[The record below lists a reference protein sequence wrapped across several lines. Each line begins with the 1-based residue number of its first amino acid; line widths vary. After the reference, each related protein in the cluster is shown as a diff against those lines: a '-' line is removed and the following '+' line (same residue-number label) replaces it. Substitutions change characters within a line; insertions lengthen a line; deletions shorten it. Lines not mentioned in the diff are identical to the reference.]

1 MTWSY
6 VSLTML
12 AVNIQ
17 GAPATRPC
25 LRGNFP
31 RPPCKAGAPVKVM
44 NDMNPASK
52 KSHVGSPVCGA
63 KTTPQYRIYGE
74 EVIHVHVPDAPDAD
88 APVPVLLYHLKVHF
102 LPLSLPFVAR
112 QGVLW

>member
-6 VSLTML
+6 VGLTML

-31 RPPCKAGAPVKVM
+31 APALYSRGPGEGHERYEPGIKRNPMWGRPCVAQKLHHNIVYMVK
-44 NDMNPASK
+44 K
-52 KSHVGSPVCGA
+52 
-63 KTTPQYRIYGE
+63 
-74 EVIHVHVPDAPDAD
+74 
-88 APVPVLLYHLKVHF
+88 
-102 LPLSLPFVAR
+102 
-112 QGVLW
+112 